1 MKKDNKLFTEG
12 ELEIFLRVLSAVPT
26 NSEIQFGNVNVLRTS
41 DEIFQIRI
49 TDDVIDYTLP
59 LSNEQTRQEEL
70 KKFLEGL

>member
-12 ELEIFLRVLSAVPT
+12 ELEIFLSVLSAVPT
-26 NSEIQFGNVNVLRTS
+26 NSEIQFGNVNILRTS

>member
-26 NSEIQFGNVNVLRTS
+26 NSEIQFGNVNILRTS